1 MARPSGPSDPNLDQN
16 YDIFVGTILA
26 FNANVLHAPNR
37 VRSEIRKDPS
47 VTLFF
52 GRTSLSNRN
61 IVLAILLL
69 AGDVHPNPGPI
80 NRETIYPCGYCQQHV
95 GWSCSGVG
103 CETCNVWYHR
113 ECVSITHSHYLAL
126 NNSAHVWICFK
137 CQTPNFSNSS
147 ISITG
152 SPEINFNSQNSFAAL
167 SDLTGKDD
175 PLTTQ
180 ITIDPLG
187 SSDHATIYF
196 NIITEPKNIKREKI
210 VYFYN
215 KGNYREMCKKVSEYD
230 WSNILEKSK
239 HIDEQWESFAELI
252 TNAQETHIP
261 HKTIDMNKNKSNSWK
276 VPRTKEMKIIGSK
289 RDRKWTRY
297 METGNLNHYKEFC
310 SYRNKVKKLS
320 KVNRKEYEATLASE
334 AKSNPKAVYKY
345 INKRLN
351 IQKETTE
358 IHVNSESTESRITED
373 NDLILDT
380 FSKYFAS
387 IFTKDDNNHLPTI
400 DISPCKSE
408 MNEFLVTERMVSE
421 QIRKLDITKS
431 AGPDNINARVT

>member
-1 MARPSGPSDPNLDQN
+1 MNDATSSSSICVTLSYIPYLPFTKRAALRCTISNLSELYFWWGCQTVALYSRKDRTIVLFTVTSLNYVARPPGPYDPNLDQN

-80 NRETIYPCGYCQQHV
+80 NRGSTIYPCGYCQQHV

-126 NNSAHVWICFK
+126 NNSAHVWICFM

-152 SPEINFNSQNSFAAL
+152 SPEINFNSPNSFAVL

-175 PLTTQ
+175 VFLRSPLATLFNPPLFSTPTGDTSSFSNFRYTLSSSGMSNSTSSIISNSQ
-180 ITIDPLG
+180 IKKSQSWRTLVVNINIAPGKRAELENLINYTDPDL
-187 SSDHATIYF
+187 
-196 NIITEPKNIKREKI
+196 IIMTETK
-210 VYFYN
+210 
-215 KGNYREMCKKVSEYD
+215 
-230 WSNILEKSK
+230 
-239 HIDEQWESFAELI
+239 IDEQ
-252 TNAQETHIP
+252 
-261 HKTIDMNKNKSNSWK
+261 
-276 VPRTKEMKIIGSK
+276 
-289 RDRKWTRY
+289 
-297 METGNLNHYKEFC
+297 
-310 SYRNKVKKLS
+310 VK
-320 KVNRKEYEATLASE
+320 ASE
-334 AKSNPKAVYKY
+334 FLPKGY
-345 INKRLN
+345 
-351 IQKETTE
+351 TG
-358 IHVNSESTESRITED
+358 D
-373 NDLILDT
+373 
-380 FSKYFAS
+380 
-387 IFTKDDNNHLPTI
+387 
-400 DISPCKSE
+400 
-408 MNEFLVTERMVSE
+408 
-421 QIRKLDITKS
+421 IRKDRCAGGVMIATKQGVPQGTVL
-431 AGPDNINARVT
+431 GPILFLYI

>member
-1 MARPSGPSDPNLDQN
+1 MYLFSIVLFTVTSLNYVARPPGPSDPNLDQN

-152 SPEINFNSQNSFAAL
+152 SPEINFNSQNSFAVL

-175 PLTTQ
+175 VFLRSPL
-180 ITIDPLG
+180 
-187 SSDHATIYF
+187 
-196 NIITEPKNIKREKI
+196 
-210 VYFYN
+210 
-215 KGNYREMCKKVSEYD
+215 
-230 WSNILEKSK
+230 
-239 HIDEQWESFAELI
+239 
-252 TNAQETHIP
+252 
-261 HKTIDMNKNKSNSWK
+261 
-276 VPRTKEMKIIGSK
+276 
-289 RDRKWTRY
+289 
-297 METGNLNHYKEFC
+297 
-310 SYRNKVKKLS
+310 
-320 KVNRKEYEATLASE
+320 ATLFNPPLFSTPTGDTSSF
-334 AKSNPKAVYKY
+334 SNFRYTLHITLLHIHNTQYNTHTQYTIHITLFLQSKLLRTVLQAYSAY
-345 INKRLN
+345 QRLK
-351 IQKETTE
+351 IQVIQVIQVIKQLGN
-358 IHVNSESTESRITED
+358 V
-373 NDLILDT
+373 
-380 FSKYFAS
+380 
-387 IFTKDDNNHLPTI
+387 
-400 DISPCKSE
+400 
-408 MNEFLVTERMVSE
+408 
-421 QIRKLDITKS
+421 KL
-431 AGPDNINARVT
+431 N

>member
-1 MARPSGPSDPNLDQN
+1 MLFFCNTVLYWYVSLFNCAIYCHQSKLLSVTLELHSPTILFIIISGSCNEMIDTPMLLVVSLNYVARPPEPSDPNLDQN

-26 FNANVLHAPNR
+26 FNANVLHTPNR

-95 GWSCSGVG
+95 GWSCSGVV

-152 SPEINFNSQNSFAAL
+152 SPEINFNSQNSFAVL

-175 PLTTQ
+175 VFLKSLLATLFNPPLFSTPTGD
-180 ITIDPLG
+180 T
-187 SSDHATIYF
+187 SSF
-196 NIITEPKNIKREKI
+196 
-210 VYFYN
+210 
-215 KGNYREMCKKVSEYD
+215 
-230 WSNILEKSK
+230 SNIRHTLTLSDPGYFKQLTIRGGGGGFKSPPPPPYNLENYCVNLH
-239 HIDEQWESFAELI
+239 HI
-252 TNAQETHIP
+252 
-261 HKTIDMNKNKSNSWK
+261 
-276 VPRTKEMKIIGSK
+276 
-289 RDRKWTRY
+289 
-297 METGNLNHYKEFC
+297 
-310 SYRNKVKKLS
+310 
-320 KVNRKEYEATLASE
+320 
-334 AKSNPKAVYKY
+334 
-345 INKRLN
+345 
-351 IQKETTE
+351 
-358 IHVNSESTESRITED
+358 IHVHFTRCFRHVPIGIFQKFA
-373 NDLILDT
+373 IL
-380 FSKYFAS
+380 
-387 IFTKDDNNHLPTI
+387 TI
-400 DISPCKSE
+400 
-408 MNEFLVTERMVSE
+408 LQRL
-421 QIRKLDITKS
+421 QGS
-431 AGPDNINARVT
+431 ARPEVRGTAEPHGGAYPP

>member
-1 MARPSGPSDPNLDQN
+1 MYLFSIVLFTVTSLNYVARPPGPSDPNLDQN

-37 VRSEIRKDPS
+37 VRSEIRKDSS

-103 CETCNVWYHR
+103 ETCNVWYYR

-152 SPEINFNSQNSFAAL
+152 SPEINFNPPNSFAVL

-175 PLTTQ
+175 VFLRSPLATLFNP
-180 ITIDPLG
+180 PLFSTPTG
-187 SSDHATIYF
+187 DTSSF
-196 NIITEPKNIKREKI
+196 
-210 VYFYN
+210 
-215 KGNYREMCKKVSEYD
+215 
-230 WSNILEKSK
+230 SNFRYTLS
-239 HIDEQWESFAELI
+239 SSG
-252 TNAQETHIP
+252 
-261 HKTIDMNKNKSNSWK
+261 MSNS
-276 VPRTKEMKIIGSK
+276 TSSSISNSQI
-289 RDRKWTRY
+289 
-297 METGNLNHYKEFC
+297 
-310 SYRNKVKKLS
+310 KKS
-320 KVNRKEYEATLASE
+320 QSWRP
-334 AKSNPKAVYKY
+334 SNDGLHIALKKCTPHA
-345 INKRLN
+345 
-351 IQKETTE
+351 
-358 IHVNSESTESRITED
+358 
-373 NDLILDT
+373 
-380 FSKYFAS
+380 
-387 IFTKDDNNHLPTI
+387 
-400 DISPCKSE
+400 
-408 MNEFLVTERMVSE
+408 
-421 QIRKLDITKS
+421 
-431 AGPDNINARVT
+431 

>member
-1 MARPSGPSDPNLDQN
+1 MLFTVTSLNYVARPPGPSDPNLDQN
-16 YDIFVGTILA
+16 YDIFVGRILA

-147 ISITG
+147 ISTTG
-152 SPEINFNSQNSFAAL
+152 SPEINFNSPNSFAVL

-175 PLTTQ
+175 VFLRSPLATLFNPPLFSTPTGDTSSFSNFRYTLSSSGMSNSTSSSISNSQ
-180 ITIDPLG
+180 IKKSQSWRTLVININSAPGKRAELENLINYTDPDL
-187 SSDHATIYF
+187 
-196 NIITEPKNIKREKI
+196 IIMTETK
-210 VYFYN
+210 
-215 KGNYREMCKKVSEYD
+215 
-230 WSNILEKSK
+230 
-239 HIDEQWESFAELI
+239 IDEQ
-252 TNAQETHIP
+252 
-261 HKTIDMNKNKSNSWK
+261 
-276 VPRTKEMKIIGSK
+276 
-289 RDRKWTRY
+289 
-297 METGNLNHYKEFC
+297 
-310 SYRNKVKKLS
+310 VK
-320 KVNRKEYEATLASE
+320 ASE
-334 AKSNPKAVYKY
+334 FLPKGYTGDIRKDRCKGGGGVMIATKQEY
-345 INKRLN
+345 N
-351 IQKETTE
+351 IQSIELEANISAETVWAT
-358 IHVNSESTESRITED
+358 ISLKDQRKLVGGSYYRPPDSGSDSIDDLESVLSFITEKFR
-373 NDLILDT
+373 NNPQCTIILGGD
-380 FSKYFAS
+380 FK
-387 IFTKDDNNHLPTI
+387 
-400 DISPCKSE
+400 
-408 MNEFLVTERMVSE
+408 V
-421 QIRKLDITKS
+421 
-431 AGPDNINARVT
+431 

>member
-1 MARPSGPSDPNLDQN
+1 MLFTVTSLNYVARPPGPSDPNLDQN

-152 SPEINFNSQNSFAAL
+152 SPEINFNSQNSFAVL

-175 PLTTQ
+175 VFLRSPLATLFNP
-180 ITIDPLG
+180 PLFSTPTG
-187 SSDHATIYF
+187 DTSSF
-196 NIITEPKNIKREKI
+196 
-210 VYFYN
+210 
-215 KGNYREMCKKVSEYD
+215 
-230 WSNILEKSK
+230 SNIRYTLSSSGMSNSTSSNISNSQIKKSQSWKTLVININSASGKRAELENLINYTDPDLIIMTETK
-239 HIDEQWESFAELI
+239 IDEQ
-252 TNAQETHIP
+252 
-261 HKTIDMNKNKSNSWK
+261 
-276 VPRTKEMKIIGSK
+276 
-289 RDRKWTRY
+289 
-297 METGNLNHYKEFC
+297 
-310 SYRNKVKKLS
+310 VK
-320 KVNRKEYEATLASE
+320 ASE
-334 AKSNPKAVYKY
+334 FLPKGYTG
-345 INKRLN
+345 
-351 IQKETTE
+351 E
-358 IHVNSESTESRITED
+358 
-373 NDLILDT
+373 
-380 FSKYFAS
+380 
-387 IFTKDDNNHLPTI
+387 
-400 DISPCKSE
+400 
-408 MNEFLVTERMVSE
+408 
-421 QIRKLDITKS
+421 IRKDRCKGGGGVLIATKQEYDIQRIELEANIS
-431 AGPDNINARVT
+431 AETVWATISLKDQRKLVVGLLSTSRQRVRFD